1 MANTLKTLQGELLVS
16 EVESIQ
22 LDIGMA
28 QAARAPMALTNV
40 TVVSKSG
47 TKYSLA
53 NNLQG
58 VIAMKIYAA
67 ALNFVAGDG
76 HNVFDPAKVQVK

>member
-1 MANTLKTLQGELLVS
+1 MANTLKTIQGELLAS

-22 LDIGMA
+22 LDIGVA
-28 QAARAPMALTNV
+28 QATKSPMAITNV

-47 TKYSLA
+47 TKYTLA
-53 NNLQG
+53 SNLQSA
-58 VIAMKIYAA
+58 IAMKIYAS